1 MAHIINPPD
10 IAQPASKYAQAVVHG
25 ANARRIVVSG
35 QIGVKP
41 DGTLEVG
48 LEAQLRRAWTNI
60 FACLAAGGFA
70 KTDLIRTTI
79 YVTQK
84 SQVAVS
90 RRVRDEMLAGHLCA
104 STYLEIAG
112 LAAPE
117 YLAEIEA
124 EAVRE

>member
-1 MAHIINPPD
+1 MVHVINPKD
-10 IAQPASKYAQAVVHG
+10 IVQPASKYAQAVMHAG
-25 ANARRIVVSG
+25 NARRIVVSG

-60 FACLAAGGFA
+60 FGCLTAGGFA

-84 SQVAVS
+84 GQVAVS
-90 RRVRDEMLAGHLCA
+90 RRVRDEMLDGHLCA